1 MFKKKYALSYRLK
14 PFRQPVIAFC
24 ACIPVILSAHCQA
37 SSTKSHK
44 DSDGKPI
51 LENSLAAARKL
62 RDYTFDSELITYNKK
77 KPQTK
82 TAIMS
87 YKQARLIRLQVTGS
101 GSQAGSIVVR
111 RADGVIRG
119 RGGNGLSFLTMNL
132 DPDSRM
138 LMAPNGINV
147 MNADLESL
155 LADAT
160 TKAKK
165 GQAKLVDAHSFQPKD
180 LPEKVDV
187 VELLAPGSSN
197 QLLERVFVRTDNKL
211 PAAWELYRDGKLFS
225 RAKFSNLKTN
235 QGLNDDLFKM

>member
-1 MFKKKYALSYRLK
+1 
-14 PFRQPVIAFC
+14 
-24 ACIPVILSAHCQA
+24 
-37 SSTKSHK
+37 
-44 DSDGKPI
+44 
-51 LENSLAAARKL
+51 
-62 RDYTFDSELITYNKK
+62 
-77 KPQTK
+77 
-82 TAIMS
+82 
-87 YKQARLIRLQVTGS
+87 
-101 GSQAGSIVVR
+101 
-111 RADGVIRG
+111 
-119 RGGNGLSFLTMNL
+119 MNL